1 MMARVTGRNRLKGR
15 MMARVA
21 LAALLAGAMAGQSLA
36 ETMPK
41 PRAHPGRSASN
52 DDLTTS
58 AITPVAKP
66 SAPAKAS
73 AASLAND
80 FASALSPSQIGLEAA
95 IKLVDS
101 GQVGKAMAIAQLMPD
116 QTSRHMIQWLV
127 AQSGSPDISV
137 QMITQTASE
146 LPDWPGQ
153 SLMRRRAEQALQR
166 MNADPATIIG
176 AFANTKPGSDEGL
189 ILLTG
194 ALVSAGRTN
203 DAAALLRPRWRRDSF
218 SAANEATILRQFGG
232 LLTAADHK
240 ARMDKFFYDDDA
252 EEGLAIA
259 KLLPADYQALAAARA
274 AVINK
279 SPKAGAMLDKVPAKL
294 KKDPGYI
301 YSATQYLRRAERYKE
316 AAAMMLTAPR
326 TAEQLVD
333 PDAWWIERR
342 VLSREMLDLG
352 DARTAYKLASEHA
365 AESSAN
371 QADAEFHAGWY
382 ALRFLNDPV
391 TARRHFAAIQAAS
404 TMPLSQSRAE
414 YWLGRSAEAMGDRN
428 EAIAQYRLAA
438 AYPTTFYGQI
448 AAAKLGVKQL
458 SLSNPGSAD
467 GATKKR
473 FQSREMVQ
481 ALQRFA
487 AAGYAD
493 RARQFYSQL
502 ADTLTNPTE
511 VGLLAAMAEKSGQ
524 HQVALQIGKKAYVRG
539 LPVDTLAF
547 PVAAIP
553 SGVKTTAIEKSVVY
567 AVARQESAFNP
578 AAVSH
583 AGARGLLQLMPG
595 TAKMVAKAAGVPYS
609 LPRLTSDPGYN
620 ATLGAAHLA
629 DLVDDFS
636 GSYIMAFAAYNA
648 GKSRV
653 TKWVQQYGDPRD
665 PNVDAIDWIERIPFT
680 ETRNYVQRCTENLQ
694 VYRAR
699 LGEPALVINRDLH
712 RGNPT

>member
-1 MMARVTGRNRLKGR
+1 MNEYSPSWSGRRAQV
-15 MMARVA
+15 MARVA
-21 LAALLAGAMAGQSLA
+21 LAALIVAATASETLAQAV
-36 ETMPK
+36 PR
-41 PRAHPGRSASN
+41 PRAHPARTVSN

-58 AITPVAKP
+58 AIPKVAKP
-66 SAPAKAS
+66 SVPAKAS

-80 FASALSPSQIGLEAA
+80 ITSSFSPSQLGLEAA
-95 IKLVDS
+95 LKLVDS
-101 GQVGKAMAIAQLMPD
+101 GQIGKATAIAQLMPD
-116 QTSRHMIQWLV
+116 QTNRHIIQWLV
-127 AQSGSPDISV
+127 AQSGSPDVSV
-137 QMITQTASE
+137 SMITRTAQE

-153 SLMRRRAEQALQR
+153 ALMRRRAEQALQR
-166 MNADPATIIG
+166 MNADPEEIVA

-189 ILLTG
+189 VLLTG
-194 ALVSAGRTN
+194 ALVSTGRTK
-203 DAAALLRPRWRRDSF
+203 DAAALLRPRWRKDSF
-218 SAANEATILRQFGG
+218 SASTEATILAKFGN
-232 LLTAADHK
+232 LLTPADHK
-240 ARMDKFFYDDDA
+240 ARMDMFLYNDDA
-252 EEGLAIA
+252 AEGLTVARM
-259 KLLPADYQALAAARA
+259 LGSDMQALAAARA

-279 SPKAGAMLDKVPAKL
+279 SANAGALLGKVPGNL
-294 KKDPGYI
+294 RKDPGYI
-301 YSATQYLRRAERYKE
+301 YSSTQYLRRAERYKE

-326 TAEQLVD
+326 NGEQLVD
-333 PDAWWIERR
+333 PDAWWVERR

-371 QADAEFHAGWY
+371 FADAEFHAGWY
-382 ALRFLNDPV
+382 ALRFLNDPA

-404 TMPLSQSRAE
+404 SMPLSQSRAE

-448 AAAKLGVKQL
+448 ASAKLGMKQL
-458 SLSNPGSAD
+458 TLSGPGTAD
-467 GATKKR
+467 NATRKR

-481 ALQRFA
+481 ALQRLS
-487 AAGYAD
+487 AAGYDD
-493 RARQFYSQL
+493 RARQFYAQL
-502 ADTLTNPTE
+502 AETLTSPAE
-511 VGLLAAMAEKSGQ
+511 VGLLAAMAEQDGQ
-524 HQVALQIGKKAYVRG
+524 HQVALQIGKKAYTRG

-547 PVAAIP
+547 PIAAIP
-553 SGVKTTAIEKSVVY
+553 RAVKTTAVEKSVVY

-609 LPRLTSDPGYN
+609 LQRLTSDPGYN
-620 ATLGAAHLA
+620 ATLGAAHLG
-629 DLVDDFS
+629 DLVGDFN

-653 TKWVQQYGDPRD
+653 VQWVKQYGDPRD

-680 ETRNYVQRCTENLQ
+680 ETRNYVMRCTENLQ

-699 LGEPALVINRDLH
+699 LGEPALVIDRDLH
-712 RGNPT
+712 RGGPT